1 METLEKQMEKKIL
14 TKFKVLIQKQSNH
27 RIKRWIFV
35 DFADGVFNTNCV
47 ETMYPNYQVSMFW
60 PVI

>member
-1 METLEKQMEKKIL
+1 METLEKQREKKIL
-14 TKFKVLIQKQSNH
+14 TKFKVLIQKQFNH

-35 DFADGVFNTNCV
+35 DFNDGVFNTNRV